1 MAGEFQKTG
10 RRKGVV
16 WPLPAQ
22 ILRQL
27 GVVALIVVVWAVLFA
42 GYMRLVDEGRPS
54 EPAPL
59 AVAPTPTEATVLKAS
74 PAPTP
79 TEAPAL
85 ETSPAPTPTEA
96 PALETSPAPTPT
108 EATVLETSPAPTPEA
123 TALSTST
130 PLPAAEVSFSQDVLP
145 ILERRCVKCHGGGRT
160 AAGLVLKTFDDVM
173 KGARGGP
180 VVEPGNAEASSL
192 VELVV
197 SGAMPQREP
206 RLLPAEIQ
214 AIRDWVD
221 AGAPNN

>member
-10 RRKGVV
+10 RRKDVV
-16 WPLPAQ
+16 WPLPTQ

-27 GVVALIVVVWAVLFA
+27 GVVALIVVVWAALFA
-42 GYMRLVDEGRPS
+42 GYMRLVDEGSPS

-59 AVAPTPTEATVLKAS
+59 AAAPTPTEASVLETS
-74 PAPTP
+74 PVPTP
-79 TEAPAL
+79 TEAPIL
-85 ETSPAPTPTEA
+85 ETVPVATVPTPTE
-96 PALETSPAPTPT
+96 SPA
-108 EATVLETSPAPTPEA
+108 LETSPAPTPEA
-123 TALSTST
+123 TALPTDT
-130 PLPAAEVSFSQDVLP
+130 PAPAAEVSFSQDVLP

-173 KGARGGP
+173 KGSRGGP
-180 VVEPGNAEASSL
+180 IVEPGNAEASSL

-197 SGAMPQREP
+197 SGEMPQREP
-206 RLLPAEIQ
+206 QLLPAEIQ